1 MDKKVLKE
9 QDGLIEAA
17 PSDDGCDFRGRQHSG
32 IAAIGGAE
40 PLDILSP
47 TSSKL
52 AYCEL
57 NISQA
62 RSELIRNLPSRSR
75 DPEGSLA
82 TKDRLQLL
90 GIASDQRES
99 PLILLG
105 LANHVQGLVTD

>member
-1 MDKKVLKE
+1 VDKKVLKE

-57 NISQA
+57 NISEA

-75 DPEGSLA
+75 TA
-82 TKDRLQLL
+82 
-90 GIASDQRES
+90 IQREPRRRRIGCS
-99 PLILLG
+99 SWAWLPIRE
-105 LANHVQGLVTD
+105 NRR